1 MAVAD
6 LTQYYSR
13 FKPSQN
19 KRANSKFSKLSL
31 AGPHVPIPEPT
42 IAIGEHKA
50 LNGQAQDTCLSLTVG
65 MNSAS

>member
-1 MAVAD
+1 MAVAGVA
-6 LTQYYSR
+6 QYYSR

-19 KRANSKFSKLSL
+19 KRVNSKFSKLSL
-31 AGPHVPIPEPT
+31 AVPHVPIPEPT

-50 LNGQAQDTCLSLTVG
+50 LNSQTQALNLG